1 MPTDRYTKTVL
12 TVIAACLVALT
23 AQNAT
28 RSAAAQQQAGPSCT
42 IMAPCFVT
50 NTGITPLNIVDA
62 RTTPTPSERLRNLP
76 PNSGQ
81 PR

>member
-1 MPTDRYTKTVL
+1 MPNDRYTKAML
-12 TVIAACLVALT
+12 TVIAACLVVLT

-42 IMAPCFVT
+42 IIAPCYVV
-50 NTGITPLNIVDA
+50 NTGLAPLNIVDA
-62 RTTPTPSERLRNLP
+62 RAAPTPNERLRNLP

>member
-1 MPTDRYTKTVL
+1 MPTDRYTKSVL
-12 TVIAACLVALT
+12 TVIAASLVVLT

-28 RSAAAQQQAGPSCT
+28 RSATAQQPAPVCA
-42 IMAPCFVT
+42 IMTPCYVV
-50 NTGITPLNIVDA
+50 NTGLAPLNIVDA
-62 RTTPTPSERLRNLP
+62 RAAPTPNERLRNLP